1 MQPIN
6 RHQNVTKKI
15 KYFLYFLVLW
25 FVIHEVIVIT
35 DGLTDENTKTDIAV
49 IYGNT
54 VHEDGTLSERLKA
67 RLHRGIQLYND
78 SLTDLLFV
86 SGGLGKEGFY
96 EGDKMQ
102 EYLIE
107 KGIPAEKIVV
117 DNQGNNTQLTTQNFV
132 KKFGTKKSVVVVSQY
147 HHISRAKLAFRKV
160 GFKQVTGAHADYF
173 EIRDIYSCIREFFGY
188 YSYLLMN

>member
-1 MQPIN
+1 MT
-6 RHQNVTKKI
+6 RRLTKRFI
-15 KYFLYFLVLW
+15 YLFLLW
-25 FVIHEVIVIT
+25 FVIHQVVIIT
-35 DGLTDENTKTDIAV
+35 DGLTDENTKTDVAV

-54 VHEDGTLSERLKA
+54 VHEDGSLSERLKA
-67 RLHRGIQLYND
+67 RLDRGIQLYTD

-96 EGDKMQ
+96 EGTKMQ
-102 EYLIE
+102 EYLVE

-147 HHISRAKLAFRKV
+147 HHISRAKLAFRNHGIKNV
-160 GFKQVTGAHADYF
+160 SGAHADYF

-188 YSYLLMN
+188 YSYLLTN

>member
-1 MQPIN
+1 
-6 RHQNVTKKI
+6 VTRRLTKRI
-15 KYFLYFLVLW
+15 IYLFLVW
-25 FVIHEVIVIT
+25 FLIHQVVIIT
-35 DGLTDENTKTDIAV
+35 DGLTDENTKTDVAV

-54 VHEDGTLSERLKA
+54 VNEDGSLSERLKA
-67 RLHRGIQLYND
+67 RLDRGIQLYTD

-96 EGDKMQ
+96 EGTKMQ
-102 EYLIE
+102 EYLVE

-117 DNQGNNTQLTTQNFV
+117 DNQGNDTKLTTQNFV

-147 HHISRAKLAFRKV
+147 HHISRAKLAFRNNGIKNV
-160 GFKQVTGAHADYF
+160 SGAHADYF

-188 YSYLLMN
+188 YSYLLTN